1 MREAIIEKVLQRK
14 IVAIVRGVYGDDCV
28 RLAEALAA
36 GGIGLMEVTFDQSAA
51 NAVELT
57 GGAIRAVAAALGE
70 RMEVGAGTVTSV
82 ELVRAAAEAG
92 AKFIVSPDVNE
103 DVIRETV
110 RLGMVS
116 MPGALTPTECM
127 VAHRAGADFVKLFP
141 AGELG
146 TGYLKAIRSPLN
158 HIRFLAVGGVGVGNL
173 ADFLKAGALGAGIGG
188 SLVSKD
194 LIRAG
199 RFDEITATAK
209 ALVAAAQG

>member
-92 AKFIVSPDVNE
+92 AKFIVSPD
-103 DVIRETV
+103 
-110 RLGMVS
+110 
-116 MPGALTPTECM
+116 
-127 VAHRAGADFVKLFP
+127 
-141 AGELG
+141 
-146 TGYLKAIRSPLN
+146 
-158 HIRFLAVGGVGVGNL
+158 
-173 ADFLKAGALGAGIGG
+173 
-188 SLVSKD
+188 
-194 LIRAG
+194 
-199 RFDEITATAK
+199 
-209 ALVAAAQG
+209 